1 MAEHKPASR
10 VLAFDFGL
18 RRIGV
23 ACGQTV
29 SASASP
35 LETIHWRTPN
45 DLWPAL
51 DTLIETWRPDVL
63 VLGEPPARDDAEDL
77 FAALSEFAERLRAYN
92 LPLVMVDEAASS
104 IEAHRVLRDARSQG
118 KKRRLQKADI
128 DAEAARIIAERWLQS
143 QP

>member
-1 MAEHKPASR
+1 MPESKLAIR

-35 LETIHWRTPN
+35 LETIQWRNQTE
-45 DLWPAL
+45 LWATIN
-51 DTLIETWRPDVL
+51 TLVETWNPDVL
-63 VLGEPPARDDAEDL
+63 VLGQPPARDDADDFFAGLDE
-77 FAALSEFAERLRAYN
+77 FAAGLRAYD

-104 IEAHRVLRDARSQG
+104 IEAHRVLRDARASG
-118 KKRRLQKADI
+118 KKRRLQKSDI